1 MEVFEGYL
9 NVESVAFVVFLDMS
23 HTVLLWFQQY

>member
-1 MEVFEGYL
+1 MKAFEGYL

-23 HTVLLWFQQY
+23 YTVLLWFQQY